1 MKIIVEKDEAND
13 IKFYPNKPYLV
24 LKDFNNS
31 LILGVATISV
41 ENNIMYA
48 DITLNSNIEGYPAIG
63 YRINESVKTLYAIG
77 ICNSSN
83 LDDSIKSIKYK
94 L

>member
-13 IKFYPNKPYLV
+13 IKFDPSKRYLV
-24 LKDFNNS
+24 LENFNNS
-31 LILGVATISV
+31 LILGVANISV

-48 DITLNSNIEGYPAIG
+48 DIFLDCNFEGYPAIC
-63 YRINESVKTLYAIG
+63 YDKKEDEKHLHSIG

-83 LDDSIKSIKYK
+83 IDDSIKSIKYK